1 MNRIT
6 FSAACFLLACMA
18 FIFSS
23 CWEELSNI
31 DRIENIA
38 FQPAIDFPLI
48 NSDFSMTEFLTE
60 GKSKARITEQGGVMV
75 LTYDDSIATP
85 PGSFFF
91 NVPDQHSPVLSI
103 TGPEVSFPSPGATV
117 TVTKTVTFGFN
128 TSQSESLD
136 SVLLKAGQTLF
147 KINSTFPANI
157 SLKISIPS
165 WRTQN
170 VGFQKNFSFTG
181 AGTQTSSSNLQGAVF
196 DLTSSNTSTNK
207 VSFTIT
213 ATITDTGQPVNSTH
227 HIDCSFDMTSLVF
240 KALFGDLGTHTYQF
254 STDSINV
261 DVFDNTVNGN
271 IQLLSPAIAFTLHN
285 SYGLPIG
292 FNLQSITAVKSDN
305 TVIPLSGT
313 ALSTPT
319 NPYLLNAPSYN
330 QIGKSVAS
338 KIDLN
343 SGNSNLGQLISALPR
358 YLTHR
363 VTATLNPAG
372 STKNFVLDTSKV
384 SVGVHLELPFYGK
397 ASSLSMSK
405 RYDFNGL
412 GIDDVQQ
419 SKIKIKT
426 INETPF
432 DAFMQIY
439 FIDVSGVVVDSL
451 FINRSIL
458 KGAPIDAL
466 GNAQG
471 DAQVLMEVP
480 VTQAKV
486 DRINQAKYI
495 SVYAAMST
503 TNNGAVPVKV
513 SSEDGLKVYIGVNTH
528 LKYNVN

>member
-1 MNRIT
+1 MNRII
-6 FSAACFLLACMA
+6 FGAACLFWACIA

-23 CWEELSNI
+23 CWEELDNV
-31 DRIENIA
+31 DRIERMA
-38 FQPAIDFPLI
+38 FQPAIDFPLV
-48 NSDFSMTEFLTE
+48 NSNFNMQEFLTE
-60 GKSKARITEQGGVMV
+60 GKSKARISEQGGVMV

-85 PGSFFF
+85 SGSFFF
-91 NVPDQHSPVLSI
+91 DIPDQHSPVLSI

-117 TVTKTVTFGFN
+117 TVTKTVTFGFT

-136 SVLLKAGQTLF
+136 SILLKAGQTLF
-147 KINSTFPANI
+147 KVNSTFPANI
-157 SLKISIPS
+157 NLKVSIPS
-165 WRTQN
+165 WRIQN
-170 VGFQKNFSFTG
+170 TGFQKNFTFTG
-181 AGTQTSSSNLQGAVF
+181 AGSRTSSSSLQGAVF
-196 DLTSSNTSTNK
+196 DLTSNNTSANK

-213 ATITDTGQPVNSTH
+213 ATITDTGQPINSTH
-227 HIDCSFDMTSLVF
+227 QIDCSFDMTNLAFS
-240 KALFGDLGTHTYQF
+240 ALFGDLGTHTYQF
-254 STDSINV
+254 STDSIKV

-285 SYGLPIG
+285 SYGLPVG
-292 FNLQSITAVKSDN
+292 FNLQNINAIESDN

-313 ALSTPT
+313 AMGTPA
-319 NPYLLNAPSYN
+319 NPYLLDAPDYN
-330 QIGKSVAS
+330 EIGKSVAS

-343 SGNSNLGQLISALPR
+343 SGNSNLGQLISSLPR

-363 VTATLNPAG
+363 MTATLNPAG
-372 STKNFVLDTSKV
+372 APKNFVLDTSKI

-397 ASSLSMSK
+397 ASSLSVSK
-405 RYDFNGL
+405 QYDFNGL

-439 FIDVSGVVVDSL
+439 FIDASGVVLDSL

-458 KGAPIDAL
+458 KGAPVNAS

-471 DAQVLMEVP
+471 YAQVLMEVP

-486 DRINQAKYI
+486 DRIDQAEYI
-495 SVYAAMST
+495 SIYAAMNT
-503 TNNGAVPVKV
+503 TNNGTVPVKV
-513 SSEDGLKVYIGVNTH
+513 SSKNGLKVYIGVNTR